1 MPFGYIGQ
9 NQTKQKVKNTGVL
22 SSFDISLL
30 EKKGQAGGSLELIEE
45 QTISSSTAQVD
56 FTAIKQNVYD
66 VHFLQFTELNFDT
79 DNKDLRLRFGVGGT
93 IDTDND
99 YQRARQIIS
108 TSGNAESRDNNIS
121 YLTIAG
127 EVGSATNELLNGYI
141 YIYNAGNSSK
151 YTFTTHQTTQLNY
164 LAQFQMNFGGGVYD
178 QTAEVD
184 TIRLYPSS
192 GNWTAGTIKLYGVK
206 QI

>member
-1 MPFGYIGQ
+1 LYTPSEILQ
-9 NQTKQKVKNTGVL
+9 LTKDG
-22 SSFDISLL
+22 SW
-30 EKKGQAGGSLELIEE
+30 GGSLELIEE

-141 YIYNAGNSSK
+141 YIYNAGNSNK

-164 LAQFQMNFGGGVYD
+164 LAQFQMNFGGGIYD

>member
-9 NQTKQKVKNTGVL
+9 NQTKQKVKNSGVL
-22 SSFDISLL
+22 SSFEISHL
-30 EKKGQAGGSLELIEE
+30 EKQGHAGGSLELIEE
-45 QTISSSTAQVD
+45 QTISSNTSTID
-56 FTAIKQNVYD
+56 FTTIKQAKYD

-108 TSGNAESRDNNIS
+108 TSGNAESRDTNIS
-121 YLTIAG
+121 YITIAG

-141 YIYNAGNSSK
+141 YIYNAGNSNQ
-151 YTFTTHQTTQLNY
+151 YTFTNHQTTQLNY
-164 LAQFQMNFGGGVYD
+164 LGQFQCFFQNIF
-178 QTAEVD
+178 
-184 TIRLYPSS
+184 
-192 GNWTAGTIKLYGVK
+192 
-206 QI
+206 